1 MKIKVSKEIKAL
13 CQSFVGAYVEADV
26 VNSSYSDKLWN
37 KITDSEDTL
46 RATVTTETLKTWP
59 SIAATR
65 LIYRLCGK
73 DPSRYRPSGEA
84 LVRRVLQGKRI
95 YQIDTIVDLINL
107 ASMVHGYSIGAFDKD
122 KIVGEELILGIGK
135 ENEPYE
141 GICRGRVNIEGL
153 PVYRDCIGGIGTPTT
168 DNERTKIDM
177 ATKHLLVIVNGY
189 DGDEHHI
196 KETAEY
202 VVRLL
207 KDYASAS
214 NAGFLLFR

>member
-73 DPSRYRPSGEA
+73 
-84 LVRRVLQGKRI
+84 V
-95 YQIDTIVDLINL
+95 
-107 ASMVHGYSIGAFDKD
+107 F
-122 KIVGEELILGIGK
+122 
-135 ENEPYE
+135 
-141 GICRGRVNIEGL
+141 
-153 PVYRDCIGGIGTPTT
+153 
-168 DNERTKIDM
+168 
-177 ATKHLLVIVNGY
+177 
-189 DGDEHHI
+189 I
-196 KETAEY
+196 KLTQ
-202 VVRLL
+202 
-207 KDYASAS
+207 S
-214 NAGFLLFR
+214 